1 MRIFFVL
8 FSIFFLYISCG
19 NKSVKPVFPQDMSDK
34 RKAEYTI
41 RFNDGLDLYKSNC
54 SACHGLFHKGKLN
67 VPNFSKQQLDA
78 YNAKLNMN
86 DTTNHAVAKKLSEN
100 ELNNVLL
107 FLHYLR
113 KDNDTK

>member
-1 MRIFFVL
+1 MKIFFGFFIITYL
-8 FSIFFLYISCG
+8 FIQCG
-19 NKSVKPVFPQDMSDK
+19 NKSIMPLFPQDMSDK

-41 RFNDGLDLYKSNC
+41 KFTEGKELYKSNC

-78 YNAKLNMN
+78 YNAKMNMN
-86 DTTNHAVAKKLSEN
+86 DTTNHSVSKKLSEN